1 MFAWEI
7 ALCAH
12 HSFGAWHGDKRL
24 QERYG
29 EVISGLRGLR
39 NGTIEKYLPEDRRGC
54 RGVPAITSPQ
64 CRTTLSVS
72 TPLNRFGNRFNP
84 ATCNA
89 NRGYIKRRFDPILR
103 AGDSV

>member
-12 HSFGAWHGDKRL
+12 HSFGAWHGDKRP

-39 NGTIEKYLPEDRRGC
+39 NGTIGKQLPQGPAQPPRVFRYHQPAKSDHIVCFNSLELFRNSLQSGDLQC
-54 RGVPAITSPQ
+54 KPGVSK
-64 CRTTLSVS
+64 TT
-72 TPLNRFGNRFNP
+72 
-84 ATCNA
+84 
-89 NRGYIKRRFDPILR
+89 I
-103 AGDSV
+103 